1 MRWIVRGVVTAALA
15 FGVVIPGS
23 APTASAATELIV
35 NGAFTT
41 STANW
46 WGTGN
51 TPISVDAGQLKA
63 AVPGGTA
70 KPWDALVGQ
79 KVPAFPIRQGHKY
92 ILAFDARASA
102 ARTLQ
107 TTVQLNAEPFTGTL
121 NKPFAVTTKKQRF
134 AFGFTG
140 GFETTQAEL
149 TFQLGGLAGGAY
161 TFWLDNVSL
170 LDITGTPAGN
180 PVAQTNGFA
189 VDPLSNPKEWIRL
202 NPNDDRKTTIDNAL
216 ASKPMARWFGGW
228 VPNISDE
235 IQQYIAP
242 AIAAGKLPVL
252 VAYNIPGRDACGGH
266 SSGGA
271 GNVAAYKEWIQ
282 TFAAAI
288 GTRPALVIVEPDS
301 IGDIGC
307 IKLEEER
314 TFRYE
319 MLNFAL
325 QTFKEFAPNTWTYA
339 DATNKGWGYDIK
351 LPELSTRLKLA
362 GVANAHG
369 LAVNVSNYF
378 FTDESIAF
386 ATELNSHL
394 DTPKPFIVDTS
405 RNGKGPGNEQV
416 DPWCNPRD
424 RKLGSVAQ
432 QGGGAEMLLWVKVPG
447 DSDGVCNASTEP
459 AGRFDPNLAMMLIN
473 SR

>member
-1 MRWIVRGVVTAALA
+1 MRWIVRGLVTALLA
-15 FGVVIPGS
+15 VGVVIPGS
-23 APTASAATELIV
+23 APTASAATELIT

-41 STANW
+41 NTTGW
-46 WGTGN
+46 WGN
-51 TPISVDAGQLKA
+51 NVPISLDAGQLKA
-63 AVPGGTA
+63 AVPGATTN
-70 KPWDALVGQ
+70 PWDALVGQ

-102 ARTLQ
+102 ARTVQ
-107 TTVQLNAEPFTGTL
+107 TTVQLNAAPFTGTL
-121 NKPFAVTTKKQRF
+121 NKSFAVTTTKQRF

-170 LDITGTPAGN
+170 IDLAGTPAGN
-180 PVAQTNGFA
+180 PVSQTNGFY
-189 VDPLSNPKEWIRL
+189 VDPKSNPKAWVDA
-202 NPNDDRKTTIDNAL
+202 NPGTTATTINNAL

-228 VPNISDE
+228 VPNLSDG

-242 AIAAGKLPVL
+242 ATAAGKLPVL

-288 GTRPALVIVEPDS
+288 GTRPAIVVVEPDS
-301 IGDIGC
+301 IGDVGC
-307 IKLEEER
+307 IKTDLER
-314 TFRYE
+314 TYRYE

-325 QTFKEFAPNTWTYA
+325 QAFKDFAPNTWTYA

-351 LPELSTRLKLA
+351 LPDLADRLNQA
-362 GVANAHG
+362 GVAKAHG
-369 LAVNVSNYF
+369 LAANVSNYYL
-378 FTDESIAF
+378 TSETVAF
-386 ATELNSHL
+386 VNDLNTHL
-394 DTPKPFIVDTS
+394 ATPKPFIIDTS
-405 RNGKGPGNEQV
+405 RNGNGPGNEPV
-416 DPWCNPRD
+416 DPWCNPRG

-459 AGRFDPNLAMMLIN
+459 AGKFDPNLALMLIN
-473 SR
+473 S

>member
-1 MRWIVRGVVTAALA
+1 MRWIPRSLVTAALTL
-15 FGVVIPGS
+15 GVIIPGT
-23 APTASAATELIV
+23 APTASAATELIT

-41 STANW
+41 STASW
-46 WGTGN
+46 WGSGN
-51 TPISVDAGQLKA
+51 TPISLDAGQLKA
-63 AVPGGTA
+63 VVPGGTA
-70 KPWDALVGQ
+70 QPWDAIVGQ
-79 KVPAFPIRQGHKY
+79 KVPAFPIHQGHKY

-102 ARTLQ
+102 ARTVQ
-107 TTVQLNAEPFTGTL
+107 TTVQLNATPFTGTL
-121 NKPFAVTTKKQRF
+121 NKPFAVGPKTQRF

-140 GFETTQAEL
+140 AFETTQAEL
-149 TFQLGGLAGGAY
+149 TIQLGGLAGGGY

-170 LDITGTPAGN
+170 IDLHGTPAGN
-180 PVAQTNGFA
+180 PVSLTNGFH

-202 NPNDDRKTTIDNAL
+202 NPNDSRKTTIENAL

-228 VPNISDE
+228 NTNIADAVN
-235 IQQYIAP
+235 QYVAP
-242 AIAAGKLPVL
+242 ATAAGKLPVL

-288 GTRPALVIVEPDS
+288 GTRPAIVVVEPDS

-307 IKLEEER
+307 IKTADEV
-314 TFRYE
+314 TYRYE

-325 QTFKEFAPNTWTYA
+325 QAFQEFAPNTWTYA

-351 LPELSTRLKLA
+351 LPILADRLNKA
-362 GVANAHG
+362 GVAKAHG
-369 LAVNVSNYF
+369 LAANVSNYY
-378 FTDESIAF
+378 FTNESVAF
-386 ATELNSHL
+386 VNDLNTHL
-394 DTPKPFIVDTS
+394 TTPKPFIIDTS
-405 RNGKGPGNEQV
+405 RNGKGPGTEQV
-416 DPWCNPRD
+416 DPWCNPSG

-432 QGGGAEMLLWVKVPG
+432 HGGGAEMLLWVKVPG

-459 AGRFDPNLAMMLIN
+459 AGKFDPKLAMMLIT
-473 SR
+473 S

>member
-1 MRWIVRGVVTAALA
+1 MRWIARGLVTAAVA
-15 FGVVIPGS
+15 FGVIIPGS
-23 APTASAATELIV
+23 ASTASAATELIT

-41 STANW
+41 STASW
-46 WGTGN
+46 WGN
-51 TPISVDAGQLKA
+51 NVPISLDAGQLKA
-63 AVPGGTA
+63 AVPGATTN
-70 KPWDALVGQ
+70 PWDALVGQ
-79 KVPAFPIRQGHKY
+79 KVPAFPIHQGHKY

-102 ARTLQ
+102 ARTVQ

-121 NKPFAVTTKKQRF
+121 NKSFAVGTKAQRF

-140 GFETTQAEL
+140 GFESTQAEL

-170 LDITGTPAGN
+170 LDVTGTAAGN
-180 PVAQTNGFA
+180 PVSQTNGFY
-189 VDPLSNPKEWIRL
+189 VDPHSNPKEWIGL
-202 NPNDDRKTTIDNAL
+202 NQGDTRKTAIENAL

-228 VPNISDE
+228 NANVADAIY
-235 IQQYIAP
+235 QYIAP
-242 AIAAGKLPVL
+242 ATAAGKLPVL

-288 GTRPALVIVEPDS
+288 GTRPAIVVVEPDS

-307 IKLEEER
+307 IKTEQER
-314 TFRYE
+314 TYRYE

-325 QTFKEFAPNTWTYA
+325 QTFKEYAPNAWTYA

-378 FTDESIAF
+378 RTDESIAF
-386 ATELNSHL
+386 ANDLNTHL
-394 DTPKPFIVDTS
+394 TTPKPFIVDTS
-405 RNGKGPGNEQV
+405 RNGNGPGTEPV
-416 DPWCNPRD
+416 DPWCNPRG
-424 RKLGSVAQ
+424 RKLGTVAQ

-459 AGRFDPNLAMMLIN
+459 AGKFDPALAMQLIN
-473 SR
+473 N

>member
-1 MRWIVRGVVTAALA
+1 MRWIARGLVTAALA
-15 FGVVIPGS
+15 FGVIIPGS
-23 APTASAATELIV
+23 APTASAATELIT

-41 STANW
+41 STASW
-46 WGTGN
+46 WGN
-51 TPISVDAGQLKA
+51 NVPISLDAGQLKA
-63 AVPGGTA
+63 AVPGATTN
-70 KPWDALVGQ
+70 PWDALVGQ
-79 KVPAFPIRQGHKY
+79 KVPAFPIHQGHKY

-102 ARTLQ
+102 ARTIQ

-121 NKPFAVTTKKQRF
+121 NKSFAVGTKTQRI

-170 LDITGTPAGN
+170 IDLHGTPAGN
-180 PVAQTNGFA
+180 PVSQTNGFH
-189 VDPLSNPKEWIRL
+189 VDPLSNPKEWVRL
-202 NPNDDRKTTIDNAL
+202 NPGTTATTIDNAL

-228 VPNISDE
+228 LPNVADA
-235 IQQYIAP
+235 IQQYVGP
-242 AIAAGKLPVL
+242 ANAAGKLPVL

-271 GNVAAYKEWIQ
+271 GSVAAYKEWIQ

-288 GTRPALVIVEPDS
+288 GTRPAIVVVEPDS

-307 IKLEEER
+307 IKTDEER

-325 QTFKEFAPNTWTYA
+325 QAFKEFAPNTWTYA

-351 LPELSTRLKLA
+351 LPELSNRLNLA
-362 GVANAHG
+362 GVAKAHG

-378 FTDESIAF
+378 LTSESVAF
-386 ATELNSHL
+386 ANDLNTHL
-394 DTPKPFIVDTS
+394 ATPKPFIVDTS
-405 RNGKGPGNEQV
+405 RNGNGPGTEPV
-416 DPWCNPRD
+416 DPWCNPRG
-424 RKLGSVAQ
+424 RKLGTVAQ

-459 AGRFDPNLAMMLIN
+459 AGKFDPKLATMLIN
-473 SR
+473 G